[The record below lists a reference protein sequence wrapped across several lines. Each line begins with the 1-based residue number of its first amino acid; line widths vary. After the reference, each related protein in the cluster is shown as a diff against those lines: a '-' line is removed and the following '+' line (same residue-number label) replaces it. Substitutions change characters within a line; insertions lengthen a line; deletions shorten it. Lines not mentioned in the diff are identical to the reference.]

1 VLLAEGPEGADRWE
15 NVREL
20 VAGAAEWSEVVGEDE
35 SGTPLERYLAEAALV
50 SAADSSQGDDG
61 VTLMTLHTAK
71 GLEWPVVVLSGLED
85 GLFPLGRAMES
96 QAGLEEERRLF
107 YVGLTR
113 AKDKL
118 YLSWARARRRGGE
131 LRPGIASR
139 FLESIPPELLEER
152 STASLWSP
160 RRTSGGWL
168 APWEVTSVP
177 RATPTR
183 LYAMDEDQQ
192 NQDAPRLIKGE
203 RVRHRRFGSGTVQG
217 LGGAGKDLKVSVL
230 FDDETVGMK
239 QLLVAFAGLERDL
252 GEGGA

>member
-1 VLLAEGPEGADRWE
+1 
-15 NVREL
+15 
-20 VAGAAEWSEVVGEDE
+20 
-35 SGTPLERYLAEAALV
+35 
-50 SAADSSQGDDG
+50 
-61 VTLMTLHTAK
+61 
-71 GLEWPVVVLSGLED
+71 VVVSGLED
-85 GLFPLGRAMES
+85 GLFPLGRTMET

-139 FLESIPPELLEER
+139 FVESIPAEFLEER
-152 STASLWSP
+152 STASLWAP

-183 LYAMDEDQQ
+183 LYAIDEDEQ
-192 NQDAPRLIKGE
+192 NQDAPRLVKGE
-203 RVRHRRFGSGTVQG
+203 RVRHRRFGAGAVQG
-217 LGGAGKDLKVSVL
+217 LSGVGKDLKVTIL
-230 FDDETVGMK
+230 FDDAQVGQK
-239 QLLVAFAGLERDL
+239 QLLVAVAALEKDF
-252 GEGGA
+252 GESA